1 MRERGPS
8 ARAVCAVVAAALF
21 WSSSYAVTKQLLDEV
36 GPLSIGAIRFTL
48 AALLLG
54 LLIRLNRHRPARP
67 DARQRRQLYLSGF
80 LGITVYFVLEN
91 VGVDLSTAS
100 DASLIVATYPMMT
113 MLLELLLL
121 RTRMPL
127 LRVTGVLLATAGAFL
142 VVRNGAEAGGSPRWA
157 GDILL
162 LLGGLAWAGYNVL
175 TKRVSAGRNAVSV
188 TYYQTLAGAAG
199 FLLAS
204 LLEAGDWRMPGATAS
219 TLLVYL
225 ALACS
230 VGGFLLYNYGL
241 RRMPPSVAVNI
252 LNLVPVIGVIGAV
265 VINGE
270 TIRPAQATGGVII
283 VTGVALG
290 LIERGERTPT
300 PDDAGDGE
308 TPATATA
315 PAPAPATAPATATAP
330 ARARTAAGSSPGAP
344 ETTAPATECAT
355 DAAR

>member
-8 ARAVCAVVAAALF
+8 AWAVCAVVAAALF
-21 WSSSYAVTKQLLDEV
+21 WSSSYAVTKQVLDDV
-36 GPLSIGAIRFTL
+36 GPLTIGAIRFTM

-54 LLIRLNRHRPARP
+54 LLIRLNRQRPARP

-80 LGITVYFVLEN
+80 LGITVYFILEN

-113 MLLELLLL
+113 MLLELVVF
-121 RTRMPL
+121 RTRMPR
-127 LRVTGVLLATAGAFL
+127 LRVTGVLLATVGAFL
-142 VVRNGAEAGGSPRWA
+142 VVRNGAEVGGSSRWT

-162 LLGGLAWAGYNVL
+162 LLGGLTWAGYNVL
-175 TKRVSAGRNAVSV
+175 TKRASTGQNAVSV

-204 LLEAGDWRMPGATAS
+204 LLEAGDWRMPDATAS
-219 TLLVYL
+219 SLLVYL
-225 ALACS
+225 AVACS

-241 RRMPPSVAVNI
+241 RRMASSVAVNI

-270 TIRPAQATGGVII
+270 TIRLAQVAGGVII
-283 VTGVALG
+283 VVGVALG
-290 LIERGERTPT
+290 LVERGQGAPASAPA
-300 PDDAGDGE
+300 PDAASDAGDDGE
-308 TPATATA
+308 GDGEPSTAVRDETA
-315 PAPAPATAPATATAP
+315 AAGRAVD
-330 ARARTAAGSSPGAP
+330 RAR
-344 ETTAPATECAT
+344 
-355 DAAR
+355 

>member
-80 LGITVYFVLEN
+80 LGITVYFILEN
-91 VGVDLSTAS
+91 IGVDLSTAS

-113 MLLELLLL
+113 MLLELALL

-142 VVRNGAEAGGSPRWA
+142 VVRNGAEVGGSSRWA

-175 TKRVSAGRNAVSV
+175 TKRVSAGQNAVSV

-270 TIRPAQATGGVII
+270 TIRLAQATGGVII
-283 VTGVALG
+283 ITGVALG
-290 LIERGERTPT
+290 LIERGERTPA
-300 PDDAGDGE
+300 PDADDDDGE
-308 TPATATA
+308 TPATAT
-315 PAPAPATAPATATAP
+315 
-330 ARARTAAGSSPGAP
+330 ARARTAAGSSPSDP
-344 ETTAPATECAT
+344 ETTVPATECAI